1 MCTKILDIDNEIINI
16 EDLYNHDNFQ
26 KLCDINFDIY
36 KILNKR
42 LYNLDDQQFQQM
54 LGRTKKKEKII

>member
-36 KILNKR
+36 IK
-42 LYNLDDQQFQQM
+42 Y
-54 LGRTKKKEKII
+54 